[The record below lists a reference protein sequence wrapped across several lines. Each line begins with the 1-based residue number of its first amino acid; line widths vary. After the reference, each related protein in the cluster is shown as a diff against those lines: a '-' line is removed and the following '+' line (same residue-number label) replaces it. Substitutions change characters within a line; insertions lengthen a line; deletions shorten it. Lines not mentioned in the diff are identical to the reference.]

1 MALHCPVRE
10 SDVFQRILLIFIENH
25 TGYATILLVG
35 KETEIRYFQWFLL
48 TFINKIQEIMKCL
61 SHVIPNLT

>member
-1 MALHCPVRE
+1 MVLHCPVRE
-10 SDVFQRILLIFIENH
+10 SDVFQRISLIFIENH
-25 TGYATILLVG
+25 MGYATILLVG

>member
-1 MALHCPVRE
+1 M
-10 SDVFQRILLIFIENH
+10 
-25 TGYATILLVG
+25 GYAAILLVG
-35 KETEIRYFQWFLL
+35 KETEIRYFQWVLL